1 MGLAPKDSSVETG
14 LNFWRGKTANSNAGR
29 KKVLERGSPSIVQRQ
44 RWLLSNSAIGFVS
57 EKGRGPFL
65 PLLLWRLSKA
75 HTWPAAVLVDEL
87 ETAGSTLRE

>member
-1 MGLAPKDSSVETG
+1 MFSKRRRSTLAG
-14 LNFWRGKTANSNAGR
+14 SNLAL
-29 KKVLERGSPSIVQRQ
+29 K

-57 EKGRGPFL
+57 KKGRGPFL
-65 PLLLWRLSKA
+65 PPLLWRLSKA